1 MLVLGAVSAGGRAPV
16 ATEAVKGTRD
26 RAIAVMARKAR
37 YVMNVTLSHLKDA
50 LGLFVIDAWMRSL
63 FQGLK
68 RTLWRHSEGIPIKGY
83 SSKGLLKKA

>member
-1 MLVLGAVSAGGRAPV
+1 MAVAASSWSADLVLALGAVTAGVRAPV

-50 LGLFVIDAWMRSL
+50 LALFVIDA
-63 FQGLK
+63 
-68 RTLWRHSEGIPIKGY
+68 
-83 SSKGLLKKA
+83 